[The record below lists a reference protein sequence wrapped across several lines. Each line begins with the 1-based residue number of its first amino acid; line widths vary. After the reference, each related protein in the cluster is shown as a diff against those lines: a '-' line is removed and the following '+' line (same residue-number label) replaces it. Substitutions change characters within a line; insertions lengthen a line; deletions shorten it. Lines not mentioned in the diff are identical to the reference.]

1 MTTALTSGT
10 EWERCHLTLIWPQLM
25 MLGMHVLQRKGPT
38 ATQQRSGGDPP
49 HRSARTAAARRS
61 AGTSRARPSAPLCA
75 SAGPASSDASARR
88 QTQREDLHKIIYY
101 LFAWQLADGSN
112 CSRGSSRAQ
121 GMLGDPRKLADSK
134 HLLGYLSN
142 LAC

>member
-1 MTTALTSGT
+1 MTTDLTSGT

-88 QTQREDLHKIIYY
+88 QTQRGDLHSLDKIIYY
-101 LFAWQLADGSN
+101 LFAWQLAGGSN
-112 CSRGSSRAQ
+112 YGRGSSRAQ
-121 GMLGDPRKLADSK
+121 GMLGDPHKVADSNT
-134 HLLGYLSN
+134 Y
-142 LAC
+142 